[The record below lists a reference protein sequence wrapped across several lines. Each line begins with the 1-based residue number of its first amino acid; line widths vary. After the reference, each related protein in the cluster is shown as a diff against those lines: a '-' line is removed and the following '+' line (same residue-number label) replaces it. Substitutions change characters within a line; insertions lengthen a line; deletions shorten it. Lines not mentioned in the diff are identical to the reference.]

1 MGLFDFF
8 KKKKATNTSVVSDN
22 RVKAEAKTE
31 TPRSVNTFKEEIP
44 NSVSGIKQEPIRQSY
59 YRLEDIK
66 SMRMGESLM
75 IVPYDAGWLLQT
87 PDYKIL
93 PLFANSEKIR
103 RFLPGLGF
111 ETEESCRKKL
121 EAICVK
127 TEAGL
132 GFTYFIREQ
141 GVPIGMITVD
151 SPLYNAKAMN
161 LRIWSV
167 DFFIIEHCEHQGYM
181 FNALARVLNQLKG
194 MGIQRVHALVDV
206 QNTSCIRLLKGLFQ
220 QEIDNTH
227 FASRNPG
234 DAKPRVFVID
244 LSTINF
250 QRR

>member
-22 RVKAEAKTE
+22 RVKAEVKTE
-31 TPRSVNTFKEEIP
+31 TPRSVNTFKEEIS
-44 NSVSGIKQEPIRQSY
+44 NSVSGITQEPIRQSY

-66 SMRMGESLM
+66 SMRMGEPLM
-75 IVPYDAGWLLQT
+75 IAPYDARWLFQA
-87 PDYKIL
+87 PDSQVL

-111 ETEESCRKKL
+111 ETEESCRKQL
-121 EAICVK
+121 EAICIK
-127 TEAGL
+127 TEGGL
-132 GFTYFIREQ
+132 GFTYFVRLQ
-141 GVPIGMITVD
+141 NFPIGMITVN
-151 SPLYNAKAMN
+151 SPIYNEKTMN
-161 LRIWSV
+161 LRIWSI
-167 DFFIIEHCEHQGYM
+167 DFFITEQYEHKGLM

-206 QNTSCIRLLKGLFQ
+206 ENTSCIRLLKGLFKE
-220 QEIDNTH
+220 EIDNTH

>member
-1 MGLFDFF
+1 MGIFDIFR
-8 KKKKATNTSVVSDN
+8 KKRVSTSSEDSKRAFDTPNPLNESV
-22 RVKAEAKTE
+22 RQE
-31 TPRSVNTFKEEIP
+31 TIKDSVYG
-44 NSVSGIKQEPIRQSY
+44 VKQEPFKHSY

-75 IVPYDAGWLLQT
+75 IAPYDAGWLLQA
-87 PDYKIL
+87 PDSQVL

-111 ETEESCRKKL
+111 ETEESCRKQL
-121 EAICVK
+121 EAICIK
-127 TEAGL
+127 TEGGL
-132 GFTYFIREQ
+132 GFTYFVRLQ
-141 GVPIGMITVD
+141 NFPIGMITVN
-151 SPLYNAKAMN
+151 SPIYNEKTMN
-161 LRIWSV
+161 LRIWSI
-167 DFFIIEHCEHQGYM
+167 DFFITEQYEHKGLM

-206 QNTSCIRLLKGLFQ
+206 ENTSCIRLLKGLFKE
-220 QEIDNTH
+220 EIDNTH

-250 QRR
+250 QRH